1 MGLLALCF
9 FGGFLS
15 EVNNFLKYYVY
26 VGEGRSSTNSSLI
39 AFTNVL
45 TVLRT

>member
-9 FGGFLS
+9 LGGFLR
-15 EVNNFLKYYVY
+15 EVNKYYVY